1 MFTCEAFHVQL
12 QVVEDAG
19 QYAFWLDTSK
29 TGTKYRHSLFGI
41 TRKQL
46 SRVGIHD
53 TDGLTLF

>member
-1 MFTCEAFHVQL
+1 MQL

-29 TGTKYRHSLFGI
+29 TGMKYRHSLFGI